1 MNTVPVIDISALF
14 GIGAARLQVAR
25 AIGDACEEIGFF
37 CITGHGVDAAL
48 TDEVRRVARSF
59 FRLPLDEKQQISRRP
74 PRFRGYVGMGT
85 EGLGRISGYGVADLK
100 EAFSMGPVDFPDDP
114 YHTSAA
120 GAAHFETNR
129 WPVRP
134 QDFRP
139 VMEAYYR
146 VMAALASR
154 LMGGFALA
162 LDLPEDWFADKIDH
176 PISNVR
182 VNFYPP
188 QAHSP
193 DPGMIRAG
201 AHTDYGSVT
210 ILLTEDASAGLEVR
224 SVSNDWFEIPHRPG
238 HFVVN
243 IGDLMA
249 QWTNDRFVST
259 LHRVGNPRAGDA
271 TDRVSVAYFQQPNYD
286 ALIECIPTCL
296 RSGDSPKYQPITS
309 GDHRRLKLNFAST
322 GATA

>member
-1 MNTVPVIDISALF
+1 MSAVPVIDIADLF
-14 GIGAARLQVAR
+14 ESGAPRLRVAR
-25 AIGDACEEIGFF
+25 AIGAACEQIGFF
-37 CITGHGVDAAL
+37 CITGHGVDAGL

-59 FRLPLDEKQQISRRP
+59 FRLPLAQKQAISRQP

-85 EGLGRISGYGVADLK
+85 EGLGRISGYGVTDLK
-100 EAFSMGPVDFPDDP
+100 EAFSMGPVDFPGDP
-114 YHTSAA
+114 YHTSAEA
-120 GAAHFETNR
+120 AAHFETNR
-129 WPVRP
+129 WPAHP
-134 QDFRP
+134 ADFRP

-146 VMAALASR
+146 VMAALAAR

-193 DPGMIRAG
+193 EVGMIRAG

-210 ILLTEDASAGLEVR
+210 ILLTEAASAGLEVR
-224 SVSNDWFEIPHRPG
+224 SVANQWFDIPHRPG

-259 LHRVGNPRAGDA
+259 MHRVGNPRAGDL

-286 ALIECIPTCL
+286 ALIECIPTC
-296 RSGDSPKYQPITS
+296 RRPGEPARYQPITS
-309 GDHRRLKLNFAST
+309 GDHRRLKLNFANT

>member
-1 MNTVPVIDISALF
+1 MSVVPVIDIADLF
-14 GIGAARLQVAR
+14 ESGAPRLRVAR
-25 AIGDACEEIGFF
+25 AIGAACEQIGFF
-37 CITGHGVDAAL
+37 CIAGHGVDAGL

-59 FRLPLDEKQQISRRP
+59 FRLPLAQKQAISRQP

-100 EAFSMGPVDFPDDP
+100 EAFSMGPVDFPGDP
-114 YHTSAA
+114 YHTSAE

-129 WPVRP
+129 WPAHP
-134 QDFRP
+134 ADFRP

-146 VMAALASR
+146 VMAGLAAR

-162 LDLPEDWFADKIDH
+162 HDLPEDWFADKIDH

-193 DPGMIRAG
+193 EVGMIRAG

-210 ILLTEDASAGLEVR
+210 ILLTEAASAGLEVR
-224 SVSNDWFEIPHRPG
+224 SVANQWFDIPHRPQLDPRRG
-238 HFVVN
+238 PAAAKHPGGEAAFR
-243 IGDLMA
+243 L
-249 QWTNDRFVST
+249 
-259 LHRVGNPRAGDA
+259 LHREGLARIAAPVGEEIDKRRAG
-271 TDRVSVAYFQQPNYD
+271 REQVAYLLARHLD
-286 ALIECIPTCL
+286 GL
-296 RSGDSPKYQPITS
+296 R
-309 GDHRRLKLNFAST
+309 
-322 GATA
+322 